1 MFRESGKL
9 AAFFQPAGTMLTRL
23 YQLIEH
29 SCSRTPS
36 APALLWRDE
45 ILDYAQLWTQVES
58 FAGSLQALG
67 VQRNERVAVY
77 LPKQPETVIALF
89 GSNRADAVF
98 VPVNPQLKASQ
109 VGHILRDAGV
119 CWLIT
124 SAQRAS
130 QLKDTIGD
138 CPDLRGVIL
147 VDKPLELPVR
157 TITWGELPSTD
168 PQPSKAIDSDMA
180 ALLYTSGSTGQPKG
194 VMLSQRNMLVGAQSV
209 AEYLGNT
216 ADDRLLAVLP
226 LSFDYGLSQ
235 LTTAFLC
242 GASVVLLDYL
252 LPRDVIKAVARY
264 QITGL
269 AGVPPLWQQL
279 AELEWPNGARSL
291 RYFTNSGGRLP
302 ANTLHRLR
310 AAQPQALPYLMYG
323 LTEAFRSTWLPP
335 HRLDENPGSIGIAI
349 PNAEVLVVREDG
361 SLCDNGEE
369 GELVHRGAL
378 VGMGYWNDPL
388 RTAERFRPAP
398 CQPQEQPAVELAV
411 WSGDRVYR
419 DADGFMF
426 FVGRR
431 DEQIKCSGYRISP
444 DEIEQTLLE
453 SGLLDEAVITAAE
466 HVTLGQAPI
475 AVLRGNRDNEAQL
488 QTWLKSRLPNY
499 MQPQAW
505 IWCESIPRNANG
517 KYDRSLLRQRYARL
531 FDDA

>member
-1 MFRESGKL
+1 
-9 AAFFQPAGTMLTRL
+9 MLTRL

-29 SCSRTPS
+29 SCCRNPG
-36 APALLWRDE
+36 APALVWRDQV
-45 ILDYAQLWTQVES
+45 LVYAQLRESVEA

-67 VQRNERVAVY
+67 IQRNDRIAVY

-98 VPVNPQLKASQ
+98 VPVNPQLKADQ

-119 CWLIT
+119 RWLVT
-124 SAQRAS
+124 SAQRAG
-130 QLKDTIGD
+130 QLKDMLTD
-138 CPDLRGVIL
+138 CAELAGVIL
-147 VDKPLELPVR
+147 VDKSAELPVR
-157 TITWGELPSTD
+157 TLLWTDLPTV
-168 PQPSKAIDSDMA
+168 QPAPSRSIDSDMA

-209 AEYLGNT
+209 AGYLGNT
-216 ADDRLLAVLP
+216 PEDRLLAVLP

-235 LTTAFLC
+235 LTTAFLR

-252 LPRDVIKAVARY
+252 LPRDVVKAVARY
-264 QITGL
+264 QVTGL

-279 AELEWPNGARSL
+279 AELDWPDEARCL

-302 ANTLHRLR
+302 AATLQVLR

-335 HRLDENPGSIGIAI
+335 SRIDDKPGSIGIAI
-349 PNAEVLVVREDG
+349 PNAEVMVVRDDG
-361 SLCDNGEE
+361 SLCDDGEE

-378 VGMGYWNDPL
+378 VGMGYWNDPA

-398 CQPQEQPAVELAV
+398 SQPRQQPIPELAV

-453 SGLLDEAVITAAE
+453 SGLIDEAVITAAE
-466 HVTLGQAPI
+466 HPALGQAPI
-475 AVLRGNRDNEAQL
+475 AVLRGDRNVEAEL
-488 QTWLKSRLPNY
+488 QGWLKSRLPNY

-505 IWCESIPRNANG
+505 IWTETIPRNANG
-517 KYDRSLLRQRYARL
+517 KYDRSLLRQRYAQQ
-531 FDDA
+531 FDNA

>member
-1 MFRESGKL
+1 
-9 AAFFQPAGTMLTRL
+9 MLTRI
-23 YQLIEH
+23 YQLIEQ
-29 SCSRTPS
+29 SCARTAD
-36 APALLWRDE
+36 APALLWRDQSLSYSE
-45 ILDYAQLWTQVES
+45 LQGQVES
-58 FAGSLQALG
+58 FAGGMQALG
-67 VQRNERVAVY
+67 VQRNERIAVY
-77 LPKQPETVIALF
+77 LPKQPETVVALF

-98 VPVNPQLKASQ
+98 VPVNPQLKAAQ

-119 CWLIT
+119 RWLVT

-130 QLKDTIGD
+130 QLKEILGE
-138 CPDLRGVIL
+138 CADLSGVVL
-147 VDKPLELPVR
+147 VDKPAELPIPTVL
-157 TITWGELPSTD
+157 WHDLPAAQ
-168 PQPSKAIDSDMA
+168 PRPSKAIDSDMA

-194 VMLSQRNMLVGAQSV
+194 VMLSQRNLLVGAQSV

-235 LTTAFLC
+235 LTTAFLS

-264 QITGL
+264 QVTGL

-279 AELEWPNGARSL
+279 AELDWPAESRCL

-302 ANTLHRLR
+302 TGTLKSLR
-310 AAQPQALPYLMYG
+310 AAQPQASPYLMYG

-335 HRLDENPGSIGIAI
+335 QWLDAKPGSIGIAI

-361 SLCDNGEE
+361 TLCDDGEE

-378 VGMGYWNDPL
+378 VGMGYWGDPQ

-398 CQPQEQPAVELAV
+398 GQPAERPTAELAV

-426 FVGRR
+426 FVGRQ

-444 DEIEQTLLE
+444 DEIEQALLE
-453 SGLLDEAVITAAE
+453 SGLVDEAVITAAE
-466 HVTLGQAPI
+466 HISLGQAPI
-475 AVLRGNRDNEAQL
+475 AVLRGDQANEAQL
-488 QTWLKSRLPNY
+488 QSWLRARLPNY

-505 IWCESIPRNANG
+505 IWCDTIPRNANG
-517 KYDRSLLRQRYARL
+517 KYDRSLLRQSYARA
-531 FDDA
+531 FDEA

>member
-1 MFRESGKL
+1 
-9 AAFFQPAGTMLTRL
+9 MLTRL

-29 SCSRTPS
+29 SSTRNAG
-36 APALLWRDE
+36 APALVWRDQV
-45 ILDYAQLWTQVES
+45 LDYAQLRDDVEA

-67 VQRNERVAVY
+67 IQRNDRIAVY

-98 VPVNPQLKASQ
+98 VPVNPQLKATQ
-109 VGHILRDAGV
+109 VGHILQDAGAR
-119 CWLIT
+119 WLVT
-124 SAQRAS
+124 SAQRAG
-130 QLKDTIGD
+130 QLKDTIAH
-138 CPDLRGVIL
+138 CSDLSGVIL
-147 VDKPLELPVR
+147 VDKAADLPVR
-157 TITWGELPSTD
+157 TIVWADLPTAA

-209 AEYLGNT
+209 AEYLHNS
-216 ADDRLLAVLP
+216 AEDRLLAVLP

-235 LTTAFLC
+235 LTTAFLR
-242 GASVVLLDYL
+242 GASVILLDYL

-264 QITGL
+264 QVTGL

-279 AELEWPNGARSL
+279 AELEWPDEARCL
-291 RYFTNSGGRLP
+291 RYFTNSGGRLH
-302 ANTLHRLR
+302 AATLQTLR

-335 HRLDENPGSIGIAI
+335 HRIDEKPGSIGIAI
-349 PNAEVLVVREDG
+349 PNADVLVVREDG
-361 SLCDNGEE
+361 SLCDDDEE

-378 VGMGYWNDPL
+378 VGMGYWNDPA

-398 CQPQEQPAVELAV
+398 CQPHQQPIPELAV
-411 WSGDRVYR
+411 WSGDRVFR
-419 DADGFMF
+419 DAEGFMF

-453 SGLLDEAVITAAE
+453 SGLVDEAVVTAAE
-466 HVTLGQAPI
+466 HPSLGQAPI

-505 IWCESIPRNANG
+505 IWCETIPRNANG
-517 KYDRSLLRQRYARL
+517 KYDRSLLRQGYARQ
-531 FDDA
+531 FNHA

>member
-1 MFRESGKL
+1 
-9 AAFFQPAGTMLTRL
+9 MLTRL

-29 SCSRTPS
+29 SCSRTAG
-36 APALLWRDE
+36 APALMWRDQT
-45 ILDYAQLWTQVES
+45 LDYAQLWTQVEA

-67 VQRNERVAVY
+67 VQRNERIAVY

-98 VPVNPQLKASQ
+98 VPVNPQLKALQ

-119 CWLIT
+119 RWLVT

-130 QLKDTIGD
+130 QLTDILDG
-138 CPDLRGVIL
+138 CAGLAGVIL
-147 VDKPLELPVR
+147 VDKTAELPIRTIVWAELPVA
-157 TITWGELPSTD
+157 P
-168 PQPSKAIDSDMA
+168 PQPSKALDCDMA

-194 VMLSQRNMLVGAQSV
+194 VMLSQRNLLVGAQSV

-216 ADDRLLAVLP
+216 AEDRLLAVLP

-242 GASVVLLDYL
+242 GGSVVLLDYL

-264 QITGL
+264 RITGL

-279 AELEWPNGARSL
+279 AELEWPNEARCL

-302 ANTLHRLR
+302 AATLQALR

-335 HRLDENPGSIGIAI
+335 QQIDDKPGSIGVAI

-361 SLCDNGEE
+361 SLCESGEE

-378 VGMGYWNDPL
+378 VGMGYWNDPS

-398 CQPQEQPAVELAV
+398 CQPQEQPSVELAV

-453 SGLLDEAVITAAE
+453 SGLLDEAVITGAE

-475 AVLRGNRDNEAQL
+475 AILRGNRANEAQL
-488 QTWLKSRLPNY
+488 QAWLKSRLPNY

-531 FDDA
+531 FDNA